1 MTVRPGPLQ
10 PWVLFGGLGVLCAIA
25 VPALGMRIG
34 VPDDG
39 NAPAHTTQRI
49 AYDQLADGFGPGFNG
64 PILVVVELSALD
76 DAATVGRIHD
86 AVQAD
91 PGIAAVTAPVLN
103 AAGDTAVFTAN
114 PTTAPQAEAT
124 DQLVRHLR
132 TEVLPVLSEVAGI
145 DASRA
150 ELMAQRA
157 RRERALAE
165 RAERE
170 NRLQAGELLRK
181 AEVVRVNQAASLTVR
196 DNLLAVPDG
205 AAEEIYGAAERGGVI
220 GVAKALRTAIE
231 EALTAAAEADVELEP
246 DEAPDDGEAAV

>member
-1 MTVRPGPLQ
+1 MAAGPRLWSVNALATELRRDRKLISRRLATVP
-10 PWVLFGGLGVLCAIA
+10 
-25 VPALGMRIG
+25 PAGKLNGH
-34 VPDDG
+34 D
-39 NAPAHTTQRI
+39 AW
-49 AYDQLADGFGPGFNG
+49 YLAD
-64 PILVVVELSALD
+64 
-76 DAATVGRIHD
+76 
-86 AVQAD
+86 
-91 PGIAAVTAPVLN
+91 
-103 AAGDTAVFTAN
+103 
-114 PTTAPQAEAT
+114 
-124 DQLVRHLR
+124 
-132 TEVLPVLSEVAGI
+132 VLPVLSEVAGI

-205 AAEEIYGAAERGGVI
+205 AAEEIYGAAEREGVI